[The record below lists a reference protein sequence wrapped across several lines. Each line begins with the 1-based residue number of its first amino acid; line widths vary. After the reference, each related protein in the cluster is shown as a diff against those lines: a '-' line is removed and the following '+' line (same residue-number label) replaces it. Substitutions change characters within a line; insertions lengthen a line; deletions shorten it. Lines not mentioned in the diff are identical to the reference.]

1 MSRVSVNALPFS
13 TRLHP
18 KCGHAKDILAR
29 DRARAQ
35 KLMSGMQPHGP
46 LVIQEMCKKDGS
58 RRAQSGQP
66 DSGNSIDVTD
76 AAVTYTCMVKMG
88 QPGQSFKLLIDTGSS
103 NTWVG
108 ADKEYKPSP
117 SCKNTRK
124 SVNVSYGSGSFTGME
139 MMDRCELSPGLVID
153 QQSIGV
159 ASSAQGFQGVDGIL
173 GIGPVDLTQG
183 TVSGMGNIPTVTD
196 NLKSEGKIPKES
208 IAISYQPTTGADMA
222 NGEMMFGSEDSSK
235 YTGDIAYMP
244 ITSTSPA
251 NKYWGIDQS
260 MTYGKNMTIM
270 SKCAG
275 IVDTGTTLLLMS
287 SGACKKYM
295 EATGAKMDEATGL
308 LCVTKEQFGKMENL
322 CFKMGSTTFEMTP
335 NAQIWPRSLN
345 AMMGGKADGIYLVVA
360 DMGDMG
366 GSGLEFID
374 GFAFLQ
380 RFYSVYDT
388 TNCRVGMANTPH
400 TQDNTN

>member
-1 MSRVSVNALPFS
+1 MSRVSVNTLPFS

-35 KLMSGMQPHGP
+35 KLMSGKQPHGP
-46 LVIQEMCKKDGS
+46 LVIQEMCKRDGS
-58 RRAQSGQP
+58 ARALSGQS

-76 AAVTYTCMVKMG
+76 AAVTYTAMVKMG
-88 QPGQSFKLLIDTGSS
+88 QSGQSFKLLIDTGSS

-108 ADKEYKPSP
+108 ADQEYKPSP
-117 SCKNTRK
+117 SSKNTRK
-124 SVNVSYGSGSFTGME
+124 AVNVSYGSGSFTGME
-139 MMDRCELSPGLVID
+139 MIDRCELSPGLVID
-153 QQSIGV
+153 SR
-159 ASSAQGFQGVDGIL
+159 FPRRRR
-173 GIGPVDLTQG
+173 IGPVDLTQG
-183 TVSGMGNIPTVTD
+183 TVSGLGNIPTVTD

-208 IAISYQPTTGADMA
+208 IAISYQPTAGANMA
-222 NGEMMFGSEDSSK
+222 NGEMTFGSEDSAK
-235 YTGDIAYMP
+235 YTGDITYVP

-251 NKYWGIDQS
+251 CKYWGIDQS
-260 MTYGKNMTIM
+260 VTYGKNTVIM
-270 SKCAG
+270 SKTAG

-287 SGACKKYM
+287 SGAYKKYM
-295 EATGAKMDEATGL
+295 EATGAKMDESTGL

-322 CFKMGSTTFEMTP
+322 CFKIGSTTFEMTP
-335 NAQIWPRSLN
+335 NAQIWPRSMN

-380 RFYSVYDT
+380 RFYCVYDT
-388 TNCRVGMANTPH
+388 TNSRVGLANTPH